1 MLFHFRLPAALR
13 YRQALWLVA
22 ALLVLLPPG
31 LAQAQWFSGDDQGDF
46 LPVREAFQP
55 SAWHDGDTLYIGVEA
70 AEDHYL
76 YRHQFAVES
85 QSPDVSLGEPELP
98 PGTFMTDEYL
108 GEVYT
113 FRDTVVF
120 ETPLEEAHNGPFDVE
135 LTFQGCADAGL
146 CYPPE
151 RMSLEAAESGPPAA
165 FADAGEAS
173 GQASPIEETSPA
185 GKSSPAASDA
195 ASFPSG
201 DAPDNEAPAS
211 EAAVG
216 ETPASDVAEA
226 DSDAAD
232 AGFSGPQSEDRRFA
246 TLLDDASLPLSLG
259 LFFLAGLGLTFTP
272 CVLPMLP
279 IMSSII
285 VGQNPT
291 RPRAFVLSASYVLGM
306 ALTYALVGVLM
317 GLFGAGLNLQAHL
330 QSAPVLITF
339 AVLFTLFAL
348 AMFGAFDLRLSPR
361 LASRIDAWQNRAQQS
376 GPLGIA
382 VAGALSVLV
391 VSPCV
396 TAPLAGAMVFISST
410 GDGVLGG
417 AVLFALGL
425 GMGVPLLLVGTFG
438 ATLLPRSGAWMN
450 GVKIAF
456 GLLLLGVAIWMVER
470 LVAAP
475 VALMLWAALA
485 VGSALALG
493 ALQFNQ
499 PQGWGRARQALGI
512 LLLAWGIA
520 LLLGAAQGN
529 SNPLRPLQSTQ
540 QMGASGG
547 TPTAAAEPRFT
558 RVDTLAGLNDALDDA
573 AAKGEP
579 AFVDFTAEWCI
590 SCKVMEREVYPD
602 PRVASALADY
612 RLIQADVTETD
623 DSTRELLE
631 AFDLFGPPSLLFF
644 ADGKEIAQARIQGEV
659 NADQFSAHLEKLGQ
673 WLDSRAG

>member
-1 MLFHFRLPAALR
+1 MA
-13 YRQALWLVA
+13 A

-31 LAQAQWFSGDDQGDF
+31 LAQAQWLSGDDQSDF

-70 AEDHYL
+70 AEDYYL

-85 QSPDVSLGEPELP
+85 QSLDVSLGEPELP
-98 PGTFMTDEYL
+98 PGTFITDEYL
-108 GEVYT
+108 GDVYT

-120 ETPLEEAHNGPFDVE
+120 EAPLEEAYNGPFDVE

-151 RMSLEAAESGPPAA
+151 RMTLEAAETATPAA
-165 FADAGEAS
+165 FVDAGEAAAS
-173 GQASPIEETSPA
+173 DQASPIDEASPGGEA
-185 GKSSPAASDA
+185 SPVASDA
-195 ASFPSG
+195 ASFPDS
-201 DAPDNEAPAS
+201 EAPAN
-211 EAAVG
+211 EAADSE
-216 ETPASDVAEA
+216 ETPASDIAK
-226 DSDAAD
+226 DDAAD

-246 TLLDDASLPLSLG
+246 TLLDEASLPLALG

-348 AMFGAFDLRLSPR
+348 AMFGAFELRMSPR
-361 LASRIDAWQNRAQQS
+361 IAGKVDAWQNRAQQS

-417 AVLFALGL
+417 MVLFALGL
-425 GMGVPLLLVGTFG
+425 GMGLPLLLAGTFG

-456 GLLLLGVAIWMVER
+456 GLLLLGVAVWMIER

-475 VALMLWAALA
+475 IALMLWAALA

-529 SNPLRPLQSTQ
+529 KNPLRPLQGTQ
-540 QMGASGG
+540 QMSAGGGAPA
-547 TPTAAAEPRFT
+547 TAAEPQFT
-558 RVDTLAGLNDALDDA
+558 RVDTLAGLDDALDDA

-602 PRVASALADY
+602 PRVAGALADY
-612 RLIQADVTETD
+612 TLIQADVTETD

-644 ADGKEIAQARIQGEV
+644 ADGEEITQARIQGEV
-659 NADQFSAHLEKLGQ
+659 NADEFSGHLEKLGQ
-673 WLDSRAG
+673 WLDSRAS